1 MLSAGVTTTVG
12 YGILVP
18 GQGGRR
24 GSGMATP
31 RQVLASKQKPPHEI
45 VAISVVI
52 VVPFLAV
59 LLAVPVAW
67 GWGITWDV
75 VALGVTLYVVSMLG
89 VSAGFHR
96 LFTHRSF
103 QAPRAVRI
111 GLALAGSLAVQG
123 PLIRWVA
130 DHRRHHAF
138 TDRDGDPHSPW
149 RYGTSFRALTK
160 GMVYAHLGWFYDR
173 EETNQ
178 EVFAADLLADRD
190 LRKISRLSGLLA
202 AVSVALPGIVEL
214 AVGASPGHVLS
225 ALFWA
230 GLVRIFLVHHVSWSV
245 NSICH
250 TVGHR
255 PFRTRDR
262 SANFWP
268 LALLSMGDAWHNS
281 HHAMPSFARHGVM
294 RGQVD
299 ISAWFI
305 AALERLGLA
314 SGVKWP
320 TQRALRHYTRD
331 QRARPGFAG
340 GGAPA
345 P

>member
-1 MLSAGVTTTVG
+1 MS
-12 YGILVP
+12 
-18 GQGGRR
+18 
-24 GSGMATP
+24 TP
-31 RQVLASKQKPPHEI
+31 RHVFESRQKPLREI
-45 VAISVVI
+45 VAISIVI
-52 VVPFLAV
+52 AVPFLAV

-75 VALGVTLYVVSMLG
+75 VVLGACLYAVSMLG

-96 LFTHRSF
+96 MFTHRSF

-149 RYGTSFRALTK
+149 RYGTSFRALAK

-178 EVFAADLLADRD
+178 EVFAADLLRDRD
-190 LRKISRLSGLLA
+190 VRAVSRFAGPLA
-202 AVSVALPGIVEL
+202 ALSLALPGLIEL
-214 AVGASPGHVLS
+214 AVGASPRHVLS

-230 GLVRIFLVHHVSWSV
+230 GLVRVFMVHHVSWSV

-250 TVGHR
+250 TIGNR

-305 AALERLGLA
+305 AALERCGLA
-314 SGVKWP
+314 TGVKWP
-320 TQRALRHYTRD
+320 TQRALRYNTRD
-331 QRARPGFAG
+331 RHAEPGLAD
-340 GGAPA
+340 GGAPT